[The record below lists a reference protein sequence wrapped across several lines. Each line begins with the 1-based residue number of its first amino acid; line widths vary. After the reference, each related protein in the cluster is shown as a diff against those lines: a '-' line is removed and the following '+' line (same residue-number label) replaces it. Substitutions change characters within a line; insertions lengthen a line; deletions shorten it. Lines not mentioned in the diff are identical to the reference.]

1 MNSMLKA
8 LSLDGALPRSSPN
21 IALNMAKVFSRGYP
35 LDKAQKC
42 LEITLELQP
51 ENSEAQNLLCDIRA
65 KLAREEEEEKAG
77 MGGSRSSLAAELA
90 ERHAGA
96 PVGVRRR

>member
-1 MNSMLKA
+1 
-8 LSLDGALPRSSPN
+8 
-21 IALNMAKVFSRGYP
+21 MAKVFSRGYT
-35 LDKAQKC
+35 LDKALKC

-51 ENSEAQNLLCDIRA
+51 ENAEAQRMLSDINA
-65 KLAREEEEEKAG
+65 KIAREKEAERAG
-77 MGGSRSSLAAELA
+77 LGGSRSSLAAELA